1 LLRSNAPS
9 VAVAST
15 LDMDNDQLARALI
28 ESSPDGLLLVD
39 QNGVIKLA
47 NPKAASMFGRSIDD
61 LVGTPVDQLVPA
73 EFRHDHARRRANY
86 NEHPTMRSMGTGLQ
100 LFGEHAAGDM
110 FPVEI
115 SLSPVTIDDA
125 VQTIATIRDVSDRQE
140 VAAQMAM
147 HRDRERI
154 ARDLHDMVIQ
164 RLFAAGMN
172 LQAVQGAA
180 QPPMVAER
188 ITATITELDDTIRE
202 LRSAIFQLGQHDEKR
217 SLSAQLS
224 ELVHDRVRHLGF
236 EPTLSVGSDVDML
249 SDLVADQLVAT
260 ITEGL
265 SNVVRHAEA
274 SSAQISIDVN
284 SNDVSL
290 VIDDN
295 GKGLPDEPKRSGG
308 ISNMMWRAAELGG
321 HCTVGANE
329 PTGTKL
335 IWSIPI

>member
-1 LLRSNAPS
+1 
-9 VAVAST
+9 
-15 LDMDNDQLARALI
+15 MDNEQLARALI

-39 QNGVIKLA
+39 QHGVITLA

-61 LVGTPVDQLVPA
+61 LVGTPVDQLVPV
-73 EFRHDHARRRANY
+73 EFRHDHARHRANY
-86 NEHPTMRSMGTGLQ
+86 AEHPAMRSMGTGLQ

-115 SLSPVTIDDA
+115 SLSPVTIDDE

-140 VAAQMAM
+140 AAAQMAM

-172 LQAVQGAA
+172 LQAVQGMA

-188 ITATITELDDTIRE
+188 ISATITELDDTIRE

-217 SLSAQLS
+217 SLSGHLT

-236 EPTLSVGSDVDML
+236 EPTLSIGSAVDVL
-249 SDLVADQLVAT
+249 PDLVADQLVAT
-260 ITEGL
+260 LTEGL

-274 SSAQISIDVN
+274 SSAEILIEVN
-284 SNDVSL
+284 SDEVTL
-290 VIDDN
+290 VIDDD

-308 ISNMMWRAAELGG
+308 LSNMTWRAAELGG
-321 HCTVGANE
+321 SCTIGANV
-329 PTGTKL
+329 PSGTRL
-335 IWSIPI
+335 EWSIPI

>member
-1 LLRSNAPS
+1 
-9 VAVAST
+9 
-15 LDMDNDQLARALI
+15 MDNNQLAGALI

-73 EFRHDHARRRANY
+73 EFRHNHASRRADY
-86 NEHPTMRSMGTGLQ
+86 AEHPTMRSMGTGLQ
-100 LFGEHAAGDM
+100 LFGERAAGDM

-115 SLSPVTIDDA
+115 SLSPVAIDDA

-217 SLSAQLS
+217 SLSAQLT
-224 ELVHDRVRHLGF
+224 EIVHDRARHLRF
-236 EPTLSVGSDVDML
+236 EPTLTIASEVDVL
-249 SDLVADQLVAT
+249 PDLVADQLVAT
-260 ITEGL
+260 LTEGL

-274 SSAQISIDVN
+274 SSAQITVEVTSDE
-284 SNDVSL
+284 VSL
-290 VIDDN
+290 VIDDD

-308 ISNMMWRAAELGG
+308 LSNVMWRAAELGG
-321 HCTVGANE
+321 KCTVGTNG
-329 PTGTKL
+329 PGGTSL
-335 IWSIPI
+335 EWSIPV